1 MTREEYFNALTER
14 HGKEAQEKFSNAAV
28 GIAGLGGLG
37 SNIAFFLA
45 RLGIGKL
52 VLADFDRVDVTNLNR
67 QQYRVA
73 DLGRYKA
80 EALKEQLLGI
90 NPYCVYEIHSVK
102 LTEENIPEIFSECD
116 IICEAFDKAD
126 QKAMITETVLSDMK
140 SVILVS
146 GSGMA
151 GTDSANKI
159 TTRKVM
165 SRFYLCGD
173 EKSDIADGCG
183 LMAPRVAVCAAH
195 QATAVM
201 KLILGQSPV

>member
-1 MTREEYFNALTER
+1 MNIY
-14 HGKEAQEKFSNAAV
+14 
-28 GIAGLGGLG
+28 IAG
-37 SNIAFFLA
+37 SNFSTT
-45 RLGIGKL
+45 
-52 VLADFDRVDVTNLNR
+52 D
-67 QQYRVA
+67 A
-73 DLGRYKA
+73 DLNDYGY
-80 EALKEQLLGI
+80 
-90 NPYCVYEIHSVK
+90 
-102 LTEENIPEIFSECD
+102 
-116 IICEAFDKAD
+116 
-126 QKAMITETVLSDMK
+126 QKN
-140 SVILVS
+140 VILVS

>member
-52 VLADFDRVDVTNLNR
+52 VLADCDRVDVTNLNR

-140 SVILVS
+140 NVILVS

-165 SRFYLCGD
+165 SCGD

>member
-140 SVILVS
+140 NVILVS

-173 EKSDIADGCG
+173 EKSDIADGRG

>member
-1 MTREEYFNALTER
+1 MTKEEYFNALTER

-140 SVILVS
+140 NVILVS

-173 EKSDIADGCG
+173 EKSDIADG
-183 LMAPRVAVCAAH
+183 
-195 QATAVM
+195 
-201 KLILGQSPV
+201 

>member
-1 MTREEYFNALTER
+1 MGYFRDSKRIVIKVGTSTLTHSTGHLNLRRIE
-14 HGKEAQEKFSNAAV
+14 
-28 GIAGLGGLG
+28 
-37 SNIAFFLA
+37 
-45 RLGIGKL
+45 KL
-52 VLADFDRVDVTNLNR
+52 V
-67 QQYRVA
+67 
-73 DLGRYKA
+73 K
-80 EALKEQLLGI
+80 
-90 NPYCVYEIHSVK
+90 
-102 LTEENIPEIFSECD
+102 
-116 IICEAFDKAD
+116 
-126 QKAMITETVLSDMK
+126 VLSDMK
-140 SVILVS
+140 NVILVS

>member
-1 MTREEYFNALTER
+1 MSEVHIKENESLDSALR
-14 HGKEAQEKFSNAAV
+14 RFKRSCAK
-28 GIAGLGGLG
+28 AG
-37 SNIAFFLA
+37 
-45 RLGIGKL
+45 
-52 VLADFDRVDVTNLNR
+52 
-67 QQYRVA
+67 
-73 DLGRYKA
+73 
-80 EALKEQLLGI
+80 
-90 NPYCVYEIHSVK
+90 
-102 LTEENIPEIFSECD
+102 
-116 IICEAFDKAD
+116 
-126 QKAMITETVLSDMK
+126 VLSDMK
-140 SVILVS
+140 NVILVS

>member
-1 MTREEYFNALTER
+1 MTREEYFNALIER

-90 NPYCVYEIHSVK
+90 NPYCVYETHSVK

-140 SVILVS
+140 NVILVS

-173 EKSDIADGCG
+173 EKCEIADGCG

>member
-1 MTREEYFNALTER
+1 MTREEYFNALIER

-90 NPYCVYEIHSVK
+90 NPYCVYETHSVK

-140 SVILVS
+140 NVILVS

-165 SRFYLCGD
+165 SLFYLCGD

>member
-1 MTREEYFNALTER
+1 MTREEYFNALIER
-14 HGKEAQEKFSNAAV
+14 HGKEAQEKFINATV

-52 VLADFDRVDVTNLNR
+52 VLADFDKVDVTNLNR

-80 EALKEQLLGI
+80 EALKEQLLGV
-90 NPYCVYEIHSVK
+90 NPYCEYETHSIK
-102 LTEENIPEIFSECD
+102 LTEKNIPEIFSECG

-140 SVILVS
+140 NVILVS

-159 TTRKVM
+159 TTRKVI